1 MSQVALYRRWRPQT
15 FADVVGQEHVAHT
28 IQGQVREDRIAH
40 AYLFSGPRG
49 TGKTSTARILA
60 KALNCEQGPTPEPCN
75 KCDACRSITDGTSL
89 DVIEI
94 DAASHGGVDDVREL
108 RDNVLLA
115 PALARKK
122 IYIVDEAHMVSTQGW
137 NAFLKT
143 IEEPPSH
150 VVFVFA
156 TTEPEKVIGTIKS
169 RCQRFD
175 FRRVSGDDIHR
186 HLARICAEER
196 IEAED
201 AALAVIARHAD
212 GGMRDALSTLDQ
224 LASSGTVTAERAV
237 DLLGSA
243 PVETLFEFGE
253 SLAARDAGTAL
264 RMLARLVDE
273 GDDLRT
279 FTRQA
284 LEHFRGLLFL
294 QRVPDGGGL
303 IDATDESRARLSA
316 QADRFQP
323 AHLVHV
329 LKLLADAQAEMRQ
342 QAPPRLTLE
351 LAVVRAALPDADAS
365 PEALLSRIERL
376 ERMLE
381 SRPAAA
387 ASPEEAAP
395 DAAPAPAQQPP
406 AAPQRRPIPPKRSA
420 RARAQEP
427 PKAEDDLPAPDPEI
441 AASLDFDRVSRD
453 WPVLLEETR
462 KRSKQLYALLAAM
475 RPIGYANGSLD
486 LEAKFDYHASQ
497 IAELKHARAFADSF
511 NAVFGTPVRIRA
523 TVASDAPP
531 PAPDPPTAESG
542 PPVDPVEALK
552 DALGAEVI
560 DEIEG

>member
-1 MSQVALYRRWRPQT
+1 VSQIALYRRWRPQT

-75 KCDACRSITDGTSL
+75 KCDACRSITDGSSL

-175 FRRVSGDDIHR
+175 FRRHSGEDIHR
-186 HLARICAEER
+186 HMVRICAEER
-196 IEAED
+196 IEADD

-237 DLLGSA
+237 ALLGSA

-279 FTRQA
+279 FTRQS
-284 LEHFRGLLFL
+284 LEHFRALLFL

-303 IDATDESRARLSA
+303 VDATDETRARLSA
-316 QADRFQP
+316 QAERFQP

-329 LKLLADAQAEMRQ
+329 LKLLAEAQAEMRQ

-351 LAVVRAALPDADAS
+351 LAVVRAAMPEADAT

-381 SRPAAA
+381 VRGDTPPPAQSVAR
-387 ASPEEAAP
+387 STAAP
-395 DAAPAPAQQPP
+395 LPQQAP
-406 AAPQRRPIPPKRSA
+406 AAPQSRAVPPKRSA

-427 PKAEDDLPAPDPEI
+427 QKDEHALPAPDPAI
-441 AASLDFDRVSRD
+441 AASLDFDKISRD

-475 RPIGYANGSLD
+475 RPIGYHDGMVD

-497 IAELKHARAFADSF
+497 IGEIKHARAFADAF

-523 TVASDAPP
+523 TVAADAPT
-531 PAPDPPTAESG
+531 PAPDPPTAESL
-542 PPVDPVEALK
+542 PARDPVEALK

-560 DEIEG
+560 DEIEP